1 MTLRGKLLSNGAITV
16 TGILLISIAALI
28 GIYQVKQRVFD
39 VTENSTP
46 RQLTTLEFTKTLQ
59 EHSALLS
66 VAMSAAAEPE
76 ISERERE
83 LGRTLLKLKLI
94 ASRMRPLQTTKNTA
108 PIHETI
114 GEVEALTHQI
124 VSSTWE
130 RVQAE
135 QRAAR
140 SRAEAQELIRLNAEH
155 RLLLQSSL
163 KKLEAASIADLMRS
177 SSKAK
182 EMTGQFT
189 ALQRGKDSFQQLESA
204 LNDLRTAAKVH
215 DVAVIKGRATFA
227 LQTLEQYVENMGQIT
242 VNGLVSAKPISTQY
256 AENMGQITQSLLSF
270 EKLAFD
276 TQGPFSLKATELT
289 DPGASNQ
296 ALFEKSWRLCR
307 DRLDET
313 SRLMTDKSE
322 DATATFY
329 SENSRL
335 TQRLLDSDAVGK
347 VMLLNTQLATITDAI
362 QNSVQTL
369 VYERSPDRIR
379 ASGESIRNLF
389 ATTKGITSEIENTL
403 MTNGWEEERK
413 LIQETGAILYRVERL
428 VMKDEGIVQTLE
440 AAAGTRNRSEQM
452 VTKLVS
458 MIQAQK
464 EMGSKIVRDAHNE
477 QDRTVGTVNWVVKAV
492 TALLLG
498 AVVFVLGVTVLVD
511 RRIGRSIMHLV
522 ADMNAAKEG
531 AETAN
536 RAKSH
541 FLANMS
547 HEIRTPMNGVLG
559 LLELLKAS
567 ALAEKQRNYVNMALS
582 SGVVLLNV
590 INDILDFSK
599 MEAGHMELAIE
610 EFDLPQVAEDAVAL
624 FSEQAD
630 AKRIELLCHVL
641 PDTPRHLAG
650 DATRLRQII
659 INLIG
664 NAVKFTESG
673 EVTLKVLHLIT
684 LDDSITLR
692 FEVSDTGIG
701 ISPGAQAQIF
711 HSFSQADSSTTRKF
725 GGTGLGLSIAKQ
737 LVRMMGG
744 EIGVESEPGKGST
757 FWFTARFQTADG
769 AAISEGAGE
778 VQDSPN
784 GLKGLRVLVVDDNAT
799 NRQILNDMFLAWGF
813 EPGSAT
819 GGAEALRMLEE
830 ARLAGRHFQLAVLD
844 MMMPG
849 MSGIDLARELRKNT
863 AFADLRLIMLT
874 SLDGSGELE
883 IARQVGIAAYLVK
896 PVRQSRLLNA
906 VTSAMGMK
914 AAETTG
920 TDLHTGRRFVGAS
933 VLLVEDHPVNQEV
946 GKAMLEQIGCSVE
959 VADNG
964 KIALD
969 LYSRR
974 CYDLVLM
981 DCQMPEMD
989 GYAATR
995 AIRSAETARSSA
1007 AGHIPIVALTAH
1019 ALEGDREKSLEAGMD
1034 DHLSKP
1040 FTLDQLSEVL
1050 AKYLPFQRVEPDV
1063 TSHPV
1068 HDESIGTGAPTP
1080 VGRQDGE
1087 GSNGIDRTVLDRI
1100 RAIEAQG
1107 STGLFTTVV
1116 TYYINESPGTI
1127 ASLRKA
1133 VEANDAGMMQ
1143 ELAHSLKSASA
1154 NVGAQTVAG
1163 LCKEMELAGRAK
1175 TTQAGPGLLLQIE
1188 REFGIASHALM
1199 TEL

>member
-1 MTLRGKLLSNGAITV
+1 
-16 TGILLISIAALI
+16 
-28 GIYQVKQRVFD
+28 
-39 VTENSTP
+39 
-46 RQLTTLEFTKTLQ
+46 
-59 EHSALLS
+59 
-66 VAMSAAAEPE
+66 
-76 ISERERE
+76 
-83 LGRTLLKLKLI
+83 
-94 ASRMRPLQTTKNTA
+94 
-108 PIHETI
+108 
-114 GEVEALTHQI
+114 
-124 VSSTWE
+124 
-130 RVQAE
+130 
-135 QRAAR
+135 
-140 SRAEAQELIRLNAEH
+140 
-155 RLLLQSSL
+155 
-163 KKLEAASIADLMRS
+163 
-177 SSKAK
+177 
-182 EMTGQFT
+182 
-189 ALQRGKDSFQQLESA
+189 
-204 LNDLRTAAKVH
+204 
-215 DVAVIKGRATFA
+215 
-227 LQTLEQYVENMGQIT
+227 
-242 VNGLVSAKPISTQY
+242 
-256 AENMGQITQSLLSF
+256 
-270 EKLAFD
+270 
-276 TQGPFSLKATELT
+276 
-289 DPGASNQ
+289 
-296 ALFEKSWRLCR
+296 
-307 DRLDET
+307 
-313 SRLMTDKSE
+313 
-322 DATATFY
+322 
-329 SENSRL
+329 
-335 TQRLLDSDAVGK
+335 
-347 VMLLNTQLATITDAI
+347 MLLNTELATITDGI

-369 VYERSPDRIR
+369 VHERSPDRIR

-389 ATTKGITSEIENTL
+389 GTTKGIMFEMESTL
-403 MTNGWEEERK
+403 IMDARDEERN
-413 LIQETGAILYRVERL
+413 LIHETGIMLDRVERL
-428 VMKDEGIVQTLE
+428 VMKDGGIIQALE
-440 AAAGTRNRSEQM
+440 AAADTRIQSEQM
-452 VTKLVS
+452 VAKLVS

-464 EMGSKIVRDAHNE
+464 EMGNKIVRDAHDE
-477 QDRTVGTVNWVVKAV
+477 QDRTVGTVNLMVKAV

-498 AVVFVLGVTVLVD
+498 AVVFVLGVTVVLD
-511 RRIGRSIMHLV
+511 RRIGRSIINLV
-522 ADMNAAKEG
+522 ADLKAAKEG

-582 SGVVLLNV
+582 SGIVLLNV

-599 MEAGHMELAIE
+599 MEAGHMELVIE
-610 EFDLPQVAEDAVAL
+610 ELDLPQIAEDAAAL

-630 AKRIELLCHVL
+630 AKKVEMLCHVL
-641 PDTPRHLAG
+641 PATPRRLRG

-664 NAVKFTESG
+664 NAIKFTESG
-673 EVTLKVLHLIT
+673 EVALKVLPLTTHGDT
-684 LDDSITLR
+684 VTLR

-701 ISPGAQAQIF
+701 ISPEAQARIF
-711 HSFSQADSSTTRKF
+711 DSFAQADSSTTRKF
-725 GGTGLGLSIAKQ
+725 GGTGLGLSIATQ
-737 LVRMMGG
+737 LVHMMDG

-757 FWFTARFQTADG
+757 FWFTARFQTAEG
-769 AAISEGAGE
+769 VTTSERAGDIQNDPRE
-778 VQDSPN
+778 
-784 GLKGLRVLVVDDNAT
+784 LKGLRVLVVDDNAT

-819 GGAEALRMLEE
+819 NGAEALRMLEE

-849 MSGIDLARELRKNT
+849 MSGIDLARALRKGT

-883 IARQVGIAAYLVK
+883 IARQVGIAAYLIK

-914 AAETTG
+914 AADTNN
-920 TDLHTGRRFVGAS
+920 TDFHTGRCFAGAS

-946 GKAMLEQIGCSVE
+946 GKAMLEHLGCSVE
-959 VADNG
+959 VAGNG
-964 KIALD
+964 RIALD
-969 LYSRR
+969 LYSHRS
-974 CYDLVLM
+974 YDLVLM

-989 GYAATR
+989 GYEATR
-995 AIRSAETARSSA
+995 AIRSAETARNGA

-1040 FTLDQLSEVL
+1040 FTFDQLTEVL
-1050 AKYLPFQRVEPDV
+1050 AKYLPFQRVELDV
-1063 TSHPV
+1063 ASHPV
-1068 HDESIGTGAPTP
+1068 YDESIGNGALTP
-1080 VGRQDGE
+1080 VRRQDGE
-1087 GSNGIDRTVLDRI
+1087 DSSGIDRTVLDRI

-1133 VEANDAGMMQ
+1133 VEANDAGTMQ

-1175 TTQAGPGLLLQIE
+1175 TTQAGPELLLQIE

-1199 TEL
+1199 AEL

>member
-1 MTLRGKLLSNGAITV
+1 MTLRGKLLSNSAITV

-28 GIYQVKQRVFD
+28 GIYHVKQRVFD

-66 VAMSAAAEPE
+66 VAMSAATESE
-76 ISERERE
+76 ISGREQE

-94 ASRMRPLQTTKNTA
+94 ASRMRPFQTTKNTV

-124 VSSTWE
+124 VRSTRE

-140 SRAEAQELIRLNAEH
+140 SRAEAQELIRLNADN

-163 KKLEAASIADLMRS
+163 KKLETASISGLMRS
-177 SSKAK
+177 SFKTK
-182 EMTGQFT
+182 EMTAQFR
-189 ALQRGKDSFQQLESA
+189 ALQSGKDSFQQLESA
-204 LNDLRTAAKVH
+204 FNDLRTAANVH
-215 DVAVIKGRATFA
+215 DIAVIRGRAGFA
-227 LQTLEQYVENMGQIT
+227 LQTLRQHVENM
-242 VNGLVSAKPISTQY
+242 A
-256 AENMGQITQSLLSF
+256 QITQSLLSF
-270 EKLAFD
+270 EKPAFD
-276 TQGPFSLKATELT
+276 AQGPFSLKAIQLT
-289 DPGASNQ
+289 DPGTPNSD
-296 ALFEKSWRLCR
+296 LFEKSWRFCR
-307 DRLDET
+307 ARLDEI
-313 SRLMTDKSE
+313 SRLITEDSE
-322 DATATFY
+322 DTTAVFY
-329 SENSRL
+329 SENGQL
-335 TQRLLDSDAVGK
+335 EQRLLDSDAVGK
-347 VMLLNTQLATITDAI
+347 VMLLNTELATITDGI

-369 VYERSPDRIR
+369 VHERSPDRIR

-389 ATTKGITSEIENTL
+389 GTTKGIMFEMESTL
-403 MTNGWEEERK
+403 IMDARDEERN
-413 LIQETGAILYRVERL
+413 LIHETGIMLDRVERL
-428 VMKDEGIVQTLE
+428 VMKDGGIIQALE
-440 AAAGTRNRSEQM
+440 AAADTRIQSEQM
-452 VTKLVS
+452 VAKLVS

-464 EMGSKIVRDAHNE
+464 EMGNKIVRDAHDE
-477 QDRTVGTVNWVVKAV
+477 QDRTVGTVNLMVKAV

-498 AVVFVLGVTVLVD
+498 AVVFVLGVTVVLD
-511 RRIGRSIMHLV
+511 RRIGRSIINLV
-522 ADMNAAKEG
+522 ADLKAAKEG

-582 SGVVLLNV
+582 SGIVLLNV

-599 MEAGHMELAIE
+599 MEAGHMELVIE
-610 EFDLPQVAEDAVAL
+610 ELDLPQIAEDAAAL

-630 AKRIELLCHVL
+630 AKKVEMLCHVL
-641 PDTPRHLAG
+641 PATPRRLRG

-664 NAVKFTESG
+664 NAIKFTESG
-673 EVTLKVLHLIT
+673 EVALKVLPLTTHGDT
-684 LDDSITLR
+684 VTLR

-701 ISPGAQAQIF
+701 ISPEAQARIF
-711 HSFSQADSSTTRKF
+711 DSFAQADSSTTRKF
-725 GGTGLGLSIAKQ
+725 GGTGLGLSIATQ
-737 LVRMMGG
+737 LVHMMDG

-757 FWFTARFQTADG
+757 FWFTARFQTAEG
-769 AAISEGAGE
+769 VTTSERAGDIQNDPRE
-778 VQDSPN
+778 
-784 GLKGLRVLVVDDNAT
+784 LKGLRVLVVDDNAT

-819 GGAEALRMLEE
+819 NGAEALRMLEE

-849 MSGIDLARELRKNT
+849 MSGIDLARALRKGT

-883 IARQVGIAAYLVK
+883 IARQVGIAAYLIK

-914 AAETTG
+914 AADTNN
-920 TDLHTGRRFVGAS
+920 TDFHTGRCFAGAS

-946 GKAMLEQIGCSVE
+946 GKAMLEHLGCSVE
-959 VADNG
+959 VAGNG
-964 KIALD
+964 RIALD
-969 LYSRR
+969 LYSHRS
-974 CYDLVLM
+974 YDLVLM

-989 GYAATR
+989 GYEATR
-995 AIRSAETARSSA
+995 AIRSAETARNGA

-1040 FTLDQLSEVL
+1040 FTFDQLTEVL
-1050 AKYLPFQRVEPDV
+1050 AKYLPFQRVELDV
-1063 TSHPV
+1063 ASHPV
-1068 HDESIGTGAPTP
+1068 YDESIGNGALTP
-1080 VGRQDGE
+1080 VRRQDGE
-1087 GSNGIDRTVLDRI
+1087 DSSGIDRTVLDRI

-1133 VEANDAGMMQ
+1133 VEANDAGTMQ

-1175 TTQAGPGLLLQIE
+1175 TTQAGPELLLQIE

-1199 TEL
+1199 AEL